1 MSIDID
7 HFIQFSPKSE
17 PHLKRLKFLQEQAN
31 DIRVAVFGKFNHGKS
46 TLLNAII
53 GKDIF
58 AVADKRETTEVS
70 EYKYNDIIWV
80 DTPGLDADVYG
91 EDDKKAREGAFK
103 IADFLF
109 LVHSV
114 KTGELDKYEMQLY
127 RDLMEQ
133 DKNYNKKMF
142 LVLTQIDQ
150 LVKED
155 FQRVFK
161 RIKEQFPEL
170 NIFSVSA
177 TRYMRGV
184 RENKNIFIENS
195 GMNELIKLI
204 SALDKNIESL
214 RMQEKKRL
222 TDSIQFDLTEKR
234 QNLKMALNQLH
245 HQMTMK
251 NSNFTND
258 LKNCI
263 SSIQSL

>member
-31 DIRVAVFGKFNHGKS
+31 DIRVAVFGKYNHGKS
-46 TLLNAII
+46 TLLNTII

-58 AVADKRETTEVS
+58 TVTDKRETTEVS

-91 EDDKKAREGAFK
+91 EDDKKARESAFK

-114 KTGELDKYEMQLY
+114 KTGELDKYEIQMY
-127 RDLMEQ
+127 DDLMAQ
-133 DKNYNKKMF
+133 DKNYNRKMF

-150 LVKED
+150 LVEED

-161 RIKEQFPEL
+161 RIKEQRPEL

-177 TRYMRGV
+177 TRYTRGV
-184 RENKNIFIENS
+184 RENKNIFIEKS
-195 GMNELIKLI
+195 GMNEIFKLI
-204 SALDKNIESL
+204 STLFSDIESL
-214 RMQEKKRL
+214 RKYEKKRL
-222 TDSIQFDLTEKR
+222 TDRIQLDLTKER
-234 QNLKMALNQLH
+234 QSFKMALNQLH

>member
-1 MSIDID
+1 MSIDIER
-7 HFIQFSPKSE
+7 FTKISPNSE
-17 PHLKRLKFLQEQAN
+17 VHLKRLKFLQEHAS

-53 GKDIF
+53 GENHF

-70 EYKYNDIIWV
+70 EYKYNGIVWV
-80 DTPGLDADVYG
+80 DTPGLDADVRG
-91 EDDKKAREGAFK
+91 EDDRKAREGAFK

-114 KTGELDKYEMQLY
+114 NAGELDKYEMQLY

-150 LVKED
+150 LGNEE
-155 FQRVFK
+155 FQRVHK

-177 TRYMRGV
+177 TRYIRGTQ
-184 RENKNIFIENS
+184 ENKSVFIEKS
-195 GMNELIKLI
+195 GMNELLKLI
-204 SALDKNIESL
+204 GALNKNIESL
-214 RMQEKKRL
+214 RNSEKDRLAEKIMFDLSEKKKGL
-222 TDSIQFDLTEKR
+222 TADI
-234 QNLKMALNQLH
+234 NQLH
-245 HQMTMK
+245 HQMTTK
-251 NSNFTND
+251 NTSFKTD

-263 SSIQSL
+263 SSIQSW